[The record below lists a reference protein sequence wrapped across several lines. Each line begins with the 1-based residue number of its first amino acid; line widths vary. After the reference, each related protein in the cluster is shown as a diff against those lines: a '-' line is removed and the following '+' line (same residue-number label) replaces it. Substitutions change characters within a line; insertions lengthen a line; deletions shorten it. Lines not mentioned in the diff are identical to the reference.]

1 MEFMKITDSSIKI
14 SLGAKEAAEYNITE
28 GMVADTQ
35 EIKRSFSRLLDRA
48 KRALG
53 VKLPSGQ
60 LLAEVFSSRDGGYEI
75 FVSYIKGDG
84 EASDDTGA
92 FCASGAPCAPSPS
105 TQRCAFFVNSHDSLL
120 YIKKH
125 LDKGA
130 RDYEIYSHGKEGNYY
145 LILKNYKKGEIA
157 LAFLGEFATPVRQSA
172 IKYIQGYGEKI
183 AP

>member
-28 GMVADTQ
+28 GMVADTA

-75 FVSYIKGDG
+75 FVSYLKDKSENIG
-84 EASDDTGA
+84 EACALGA
-92 FCASGAPCAPSPS
+92 ACASSAVTQKCAYLVSS
-105 TQRCAFFVNSHDSLL
+105 VDSLI
-120 YIKKH
+120 YIKNK
-125 LDKGA
+125 LDLCSN
-130 RDYEIYSHGKEGNYY
+130 DYEIYSHSSAGKYY
-145 LILKNYKKGEIA
+145 IVLKGRKKGDMS
-157 LAFLGEFATPVRQSA
+157 LAYLGELATPVRQGA
-172 IKYIQGYGEKI
+172 IKYIQSYGEKI